1 MSVRNKYNKISTTKT
16 QQQCLVILHQSHNQ
30 FSLIQFERCLKFYS
44 NVSKNPTLGI
54 KFLQFDKGSFH
65 ILILLLKVS
74 SITLLK
80 VLNSKLLDHSFSLN

>member
-54 KFLQFDKGSFH
+54 KVFTIRQRQFSHSYFTFKSFKYYTSEG
-65 ILILLLKVS
+65 IKFQ
-74 SITLLK
+74 ITGP
-80 VLNSKLLDHSFSLN
+80 